1 MGIHIKFIVF
11 QLVKLNI
18 IPADKLAN
26 AIVENTIKSL
36 IPCTLNFSSSLYV
49 KTTKLVPEINKK
61 FHPSPKKIRA
71 IK

>member
-1 MGIHIKFIVF
+1 MIF
-11 QLVKLNI
+11 QLVKVSN

-26 AIVENTIKSL
+26 AMVEKTIKSL

-61 FHPSPKKIRA
+61 FHPSHKNIRA
-71 IK
+71 TI